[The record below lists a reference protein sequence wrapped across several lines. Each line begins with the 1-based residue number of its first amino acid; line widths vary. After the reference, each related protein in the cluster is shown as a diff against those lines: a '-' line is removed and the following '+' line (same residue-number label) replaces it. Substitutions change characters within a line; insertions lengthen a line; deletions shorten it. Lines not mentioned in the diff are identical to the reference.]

1 MKRVIS
7 LTIMVLLV
15 LTLSVGAADVSLKDA
30 GQDIIRVS
38 GKAEGAKSVSVLI
51 LNPGYG
57 EEDIVSASSEYAIQ
71 FYGDDEC
78 VDGSYSVD
86 ITMSDL
92 DMGELAEENCGGEF
106 TLLVI
111 TDKLNDAEKSTFSF
125 YFSDKKQEVIESLNE
140 NADDILSVIPQA
152 YKIYSMNNSDIY
164 LETSKSAIAEVLE
177 SVAPFEDDV
186 DEMLKCLE
194 ESLMVAAFNEGVPSL
209 FEDDELTCA
218 TYLDIEDTDLYKDY
232 VNSLSSAGKK
242 AVNSRIIKK
251 NYGSVNEIKERFND
265 QVLLNVITNYGRNLG
280 FGHVGTYFEKY
291 SDEYKE
297 SGFDLKKLSKISDK
311 DEIYLALSNSDSQ
324 TLDELLK
331 EYKNL
336 VKGDDSSEGGGGGGG
351 GGGSLGSSD
360 SQGSVNV
367 PVSDIKGDGYV
378 VNPDAIVLPFNDM
391 ENTVWAKEAVSN
403 LYKAGIISGK
413 SKTEFVPSDV
423 VTREE
428 FTKMVVLAFLGN
440 PGDVEC
446 DFGDVSGWS
455 VPYIASAAKEGIVS
469 GVADGIFNPKG
480 NISREQAATIIA
492 RAINKGGEFEE
503 YKTNFDDNTSISS
516 WAKEGVA
523 FLAGKGIVS
532 GRGNNLF
539 CPADN
544 MTRAEAAVIIYNS
557 MKFFGGV
564 K

>member
-1 MKRVIS
+1 MKRILC
-7 LTIMVLLV
+7 LTIMVIF
-15 LTLSVGAADVSLKDA
+15 TLGISVSGADVLLKDA
-30 GQDIIRVS
+30 GNDIINVS
-38 GKAEGAKSVSVLI
+38 GKSSGAETVSVMI
-51 LNPGYG
+51 LNPGYT
-57 EEDIVSASSEYAIQ
+57 EADIVTDASEYAIQ

-86 ITMSDL
+86 ITMSYL
-92 DMGELAEENCGGEF
+92 DMGEVAEENCGGEF

-218 TYLDIEDTDLYKDY
+218 TYLDIEDTDLYEDY
-232 VNSLSSAGKK
+232 VNSLSSAGKR

-265 QVLLNVITNYGRNLG
+265 QVLLNIITNYGENLG
-280 FGHVGTYFEKY
+280 FGHVSTYFEKY

-297 SGFDLKKLSKISDK
+297 AGFDLKKLSKISDK

-336 VKGDDSSEGGGGGGG
+336 VKGDDSSEGGGGGG

-455 VPYIASAAKEGIVS
+455 APYIALAANQGVVS
-469 GVADGIFNPKG
+469 GVGDGIFNPKG